1 MATPEELLTAV
12 DEVISDGVRRG
23 LLHND
28 IEDDVLD
35 GRHVTVAGH

>member
-1 MATPEELLTAV
+1 VATAEDFLTAV
-12 DEVISDGVRRG
+12 DEVISDGIRRG